1 MYAHKKK
8 HLGVSIKISPAGM
21 ILFRPQKNVAHLGN
35 TCRVGAFKHGIAI
48 RIKFLTIKVRVA
60 VHPGKGQGQS
70 QGINADG

>member
-1 MYAHKKK
+1 
-8 HLGVSIKISPAGM
+8 M
-21 ILFRPQKNVAHLGN
+21 IPSGPKKNVAHLGN